1 MAYHALYRKWRPMR
15 FDEVIGQNHI
25 TDTICNEIRSER
37 IAHAY
42 LFTGTRGT
50 GKTSTAKILSRAVNC
65 LNPVDGNP
73 CNECEVCKAIISETC
88 LDVQEIDAAS
98 NTGVENIRDIIS
110 QVQYHPSMGKYKV
123 FIIDEVH
130 MLSKGAFNAL
140 LKTLEEPPAHVLF
153 VLATTEIQQIPATI
167 LSRCQRFDFR
177 TISISDIVD
186 NIEKILANEGI
197 SAERDALEYV
207 AYLGDGSMRDSL
219 SILDQCLAFKNDGL
233 TLSDVTDIVGSVDDR
248 ILYEFASDV
257 AKCDTVSALR
267 RFNECVESGKNFDNI
282 AKGLLSVFREIIM
295 YKINKDNFSASKIK
309 LGYLE
314 KCSDD
319 FDVPSLI
326 KYINILSE
334 CIASF
339 KSFSSQRVLCEC
351 TLVRLTTPEMNTD
364 VESALARIS
373 ALENKLK
380 SLSAGTL
387 QKLAEEKSDMGSIDE
402 IPLPE
407 PPGEPVFN
415 DAPVSFAP
423 EYSDGTAE
431 VTSSDA
437 VSGDAGKVVAN
448 WADVTSQ
455 LASGGKLT
463 LFTMLF
469 GAKVKIIDG
478 EVTVIVDD
486 PDKVRTLMEK
496 TNYAAIKEAVI
507 ASVGVDVNIRI
518 TANDEPDYSDE
529 SDIFANI
536 NEMGKQFPGN
546 FKLD

>member
-15 FDEVIGQNHI
+15 FDDVIGQSHI
-25 TDTICNEIRSER
+25 TNTICNEIRSGR
-37 IAHAY
+37 VAHAY

-65 LNPVDGNP
+65 LSPIDGNP
-73 CNECEVCKAIISETC
+73 CNECELCKTIINETC

-153 VLATTEIQQIPATI
+153 ILATTEIQQIPATI

-177 TISISDIVD
+177 TISINDIVE
-186 NIEKILANEGI
+186 NIEKILSNEGI
-197 SAERDALEYV
+197 SAQRDALEYV

-233 TLSDVTDIVGSVDDR
+233 TLADVTDIVGTVDDR
-248 ILYEFASDV
+248 ILYEFAGDV
-257 AKCDTVSALR
+257 ARSDTVSALK
-267 RFNECVESGKNFDNI
+267 RFNACVESGKNFDNI

-309 LGYLE
+309 LGYLAN
-314 KCSDD
+314 CSDE

-326 KYINILSE
+326 RYINILSE

-364 VESALARIS
+364 IESALARIS

-380 SLSAGTL
+380 SLSLKSL
-387 QKLAEEKSDMGSIDE
+387 QNVSEPDTTGEAIDE

-407 PPGEPVFN
+407 PPGEQSYEAFN
-415 DAPVSFAP
+415 PSLEQEMPDRADSKDTAA
-423 EYSDGTAE
+423 DG
-431 VTSSDA
+431 
-437 VSGDAGKVVAN
+437 GDAQKVVNN
-448 WADVTSQ
+448 WADVTST

-469 GAKVKIIDG
+469 GAKVKSSGDEVII
-478 EVTVIVDD
+478 VVDD
-486 PDKVRTLMEK
+486 TDKVRTLKEK
-496 TNYAAIKEAVI
+496 ANYEAVREAI
-507 ASVGVDVNIRI
+507 SSTVGVDVKITV
-518 TANDEPDYSDE
+518 TANDEPGFSDE
-529 SDIFANI
+529 SDIFASI